1 MDFQTGED
9 AITIEGSTK
18 GYTLNVY
25 EDSSYISKGSK
36 IVAWIDGVIDVDW
49 TSAQSIA

>member
-1 MDFQTGED
+1 MDFQPGVD

-18 GYTLNVY
+18 GYTLSIY

-36 IVAWIDGVIDVDW
+36 VVAWIDGVIDVDW
-49 TSAQSIA
+49 TSAQSLA